1 MPRRFHGM
9 MRHRARLPHMH
20 TLTDPNLLNDIAE
33 IGNDRPLVGLI
44 ARCLTVSLQTG
55 MAPSA

>member
-1 MPRRFHGM
+1 M